1 MSKHRVRTGLALL
14 PLAGTS
20 VAGMAL
26 LSGGM
31 LPAGPTDPTR
41 PEVRLTSVECQIGD
55 PQIGN
60 PLCAYPLASIGS
72 SGSGS
77 TLTAIATPSASAT
90 GGPFSFLVGNGTADS
105 PNAGLLIGDGYS
117 YTADDVG
124 QTPLCV
130 ASKPC
135 NGGNAG
141 LLFGKGGNGYD
152 GGSGGNAYFYGR
164 GGNGGNAV
172 DFGVP
177 GEDNSAATAATVASS
192 AVPRSRAYNFGFGWA
207 AATAATASTAATAA
221 NRRQRRILRHRR
233 RRQRR
238 QGWQRRRR
246 NGRKSQRRQRGNG
259 GNESLFPLLRT
270 GGDGSGG

>member
-55 PQIGN
+55 PQIGD

-177 GEDNSAATAATVASS
+177 GEDNFGGNGGNGGFLGGTDPAGNFFAGGGGNGGNGINGGNGGNGGSAGFFGI
-192 AVPRSRAYNFGFGWA
+192 AVGGNGGKGGNGGDG
-207 AATAATASTAATAA
+207 TAA
-221 NRRQRRILRHRR
+221 NP
-233 RRQRR
+233 
-238 QGWQRRRR
+238 
-246 NGRKSQRRQRGNG
+246 NGGNGGNG
-259 GNESLFPLLRT
+259 GNESLFPLLY
-270 GGDGSGG
+270 GGDGSGVTHG

>member
-1 MSKHRVRTGLALL
+1 MVERNGRAIESGPFRDLTTMSKHRVRTGLALL

-55 PQIGN
+55 PQIGD

-164 GGNGGNAV
+164 GGNGGNAG
-172 DFGVP
+172 DS
-177 GEDNSAATAATVASS
+177 GETGADIET
-192 AVPRSRAYNFGFGWA
+192 GD
-207 AATAATASTAATAA
+207 
-221 NRRQRRILRHRR
+221 RR
-233 RRQRR
+233 RTKYRV
-238 QGWQRRRR
+238 
-246 NGRKSQRRQRGNG
+246 SIRGVLIQASPMG
-259 GNESLFPLLRT
+259 L
-270 GGDGSGG
+270 